1 MTATTPV
8 STPLAPALAD
18 EVRRQGRRL
27 RAGSWSRGL
36 RPALDTGGAVAA
48 LALLAW
54 LDGPLPSYAWALPVV
69 WLGLLLGAGAYRGG
83 RESTAVRTVGAGG
96 AQLALGAAV
105 SSVVVGPA
113 VDLGRLLLLTA
124 TVTALSTTHR
134 VAAAAWRHTRREP
147 VVLAGEPDEVVRI
160 LVELHTATDR
170 RWEVVGV
177 CLPEAEPGVGFGVPV
192 TSGFTHLTAAA
203 LDSRA
208 ATVVVAPGGRLDP
221 ACLRRSAWALESAGI
236 DLYVGTGLLDVS
248 PSRARLV
255 RAGGLRMLHVQP
267 APSHGPRRW
276 VKEVGERVVAASVLA
291 LALPLMVGVALAVRH
306 GSTGPAI
313 YRQVRVG
320 RDGRAFTMFKF
331 RTMTDGADTVV
342 DDLAARNDCA
352 GGVLFKMRRDP
363 RVTPLGARL
372 RRYSIDEL
380 PQLVNVVRGEM
391 SLVGPRPAL
400 PAEVSAYD
408 VDPTR
413 RLAVKPGLTGLWQ
426 VSGRSDLSWEQ
437 TVRLD
442 LAYVDNWSLGLDLT
456 ILWRTVGAVLG
467 HRGAY

>member
-1 MTATTPV
+1 VATTTPV
-8 STPLAPALAD
+8 STPLSPALAD

-27 RAGSWSRGL
+27 RARSWTRVL
-36 RPALDTGGAVAA
+36 HPALDTGGVVGT
-48 LALLAW
+48 LGVLAW
-54 LDGPLPSYAWALPVV
+54 LTGPLPWFAWTLPVL
-69 WLGLLLGAGAYRGG
+69 WAGLLLAVGAYRGG

-96 AQLALGAAV
+96 AQLALGASV
-105 SSVVVGPA
+105 SSVVLGPG
-113 VDLGRLLLLTA
+113 VDLGVLLLLTA
-124 TVTALSTTHR
+124 SVTVSSTAHR
-134 VAAAAWRHTRREP
+134 VVALLWRRARPVP
-147 VVLAGEPDEVVRI
+147 VVLAGEPDEVMRV
-160 LVELHTATDR
+160 LAELHVATDR

-177 CLPEAEPGVGFGVPV
+177 CLPEAEPPDGFGVPV
-192 TSGFTHLTAAA
+192 TSGFAHLTAAA

-208 ATVVVAPGGRLDP
+208 DTVVLAPGGRLDP

-236 DLYVGTGLLDVS
+236 DLYVGTGLLDVA

-255 RAGGLRMLHVQP
+255 RAGGLRVLHVRP
-267 APSHGPRRW
+267 APSHGPGRW
-276 VKEVGERVVAASVLA
+276 VKEVGERVAAAVVLVV
-291 LALPLMVGVALAVRH
+291 ALPLLLAVGLAVRQ
-306 GSTGPAI
+306 GSAGPMI

-320 RDGRAFTMFKF
+320 RDGRAFVMFKF
-331 RTMTDGADTVV
+331 RTMTDGADAVV
-342 DDLAARNDCA
+342 GDLVDRNDC
-352 GGVLFKMRRDP
+352 GDGVLFKIRRDP
-363 RVTPLGARL
+363 RVTPLGSRL
-372 RRYSIDEL
+372 RRYSVDEL
-380 PQLVNVVRGEM
+380 PQLVNVVRGDM

-442 LAYVDNWSLGLDLT
+442 LAYVDNWSLGLDLV